1 MAVDL
6 VNQFR
11 QRHVSEPGDFLE
23 AIPERLFKADAGL
36 ATRYGRVKRGLK
48 LLMARSLEFHGV
60 AVNAF
65 SLSHSAGVGRCARFR
80 RIGLRQRG

>member
-23 AIPERLFKADAGL
+23 AILERLFKADAGL
-36 ATRYGRVKRGLK
+36 ATHYD
-48 LLMARSLEFHGV
+48 
-60 AVNAF
+60 N
-65 SLSHSAGVGRCARFR
+65 
-80 RIGLRQRG
+80 